1 MAMATKTIPEYLEDE
16 RRNRADTELRTEEEA
31 ARIQSLH
38 HGHHRTQKPPK
49 LELPAPVEAV
59 TKARKTHVAKTRKP
73 AAAARRKTSAAR
85 KTGAKAAKATKPA
98 AAKTRKPAAAAQ
110 KKPRARKTGTEAR
123 KMG

>member
-16 RRNRADTELRTEEEA
+16 RRNRADTELRAEEEA

-59 TKARKTHVAKTRKP
+59 AKARKTHVAKTRKP
-73 AAAARRKTSAAR
+73 ATARKPAATARRKPSAAR
-85 KTGAKAAKATKPA
+85 KTGT
-98 AAKTRKPAAAAQ
+98 KTRKMA
-110 KKPRARKTGTEAR
+110 
-123 KMG
+123 

>member
-1 MAMATKTIPEYLEDE
+1 MVMATKTIPEYLEDE

-59 TKARKTHVAKTRKP
+59 DKAGKTHVAKTRKP
-73 AAAARRKTSAAR
+73 AAAKTGKTAVANARKPAATARRKPSAAR
-85 KTGAKAAKATKPA
+85 KTGTKP
-98 AAKTRKPAAAAQ
+98 
-110 KKPRARKTGTEAR
+110 R
-123 KMG
+123 KMA